1 MLTQMIQDAKV
12 IIFSDTTKLLLKKM
26 VVSVKINRKRQ
37 NSHEKIFLKYT
48 ENFLN
53 NRKFYIQRL

>member
-37 NSHEKIFLKYT
+37 NSHEKVFLKYT
-48 ENFLN
+48 ENFFN
-53 NRKFYIQRL
+53 NRKI